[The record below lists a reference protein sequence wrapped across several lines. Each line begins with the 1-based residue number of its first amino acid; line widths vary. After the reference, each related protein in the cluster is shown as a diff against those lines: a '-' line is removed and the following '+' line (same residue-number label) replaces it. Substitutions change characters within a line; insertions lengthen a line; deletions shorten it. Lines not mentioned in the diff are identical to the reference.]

1 MNFTAENPVVQ
12 LSRSQLVR
20 FVAGGNA
27 TVRCVRGSLWITQD
41 GNPQDLVIQPGE
53 VFTADSNAALLVYAL
68 QDNSLLAIRGAS
80 TVQVPS
86 RWHWLTS
93 RLHFVQPWRAG
104 LLHSAALSAE

>member
-1 MNFTAENPVVQ
+1 M
-12 LSRSQLVR
+12 
-20 FVAGGNA
+20 
-27 TVRCVRGSLWITQD
+27 WITQD

-93 RLHFVQPWRAG
+93 RLHFVQPRRAG